1 MENIAVLD
9 DIVKDLERNDNLIKI
24 KKLLLCSWQ
33 GKWENDEKKLEALD
47 LSVLVKEVYKIA
59 PTYGDLKSTLIQVVK
74 KLNKKVQYFLI
85 ANTLIQ
91 KLSKLYPESVAKRKR
106 IRTQLRQLKKGVKYP
121 YDLYDLKYSISREST
136 LRLAKILVFSALNY
150 KFAYSTQDWATLD
163 SLEFDELV
171 RSLFYACE
179 TPEDL
184 EFRLYGTAACLEDP
198 EKQLK
203 TASIIVESMLP
214 YYQYLQKGRDITEDV
229 DEDEITELQLA
240 INSRNNT
247 NLVLSDS
254 TKAEQD
260 NDSANFV
267 LVTTKEEVKVGGEE
281 NDIKLSESLKKQLEI
296 EASVRG
302 IVKQRVEE
310 VVKTIENSVRDLEV
324 YLDQQWHE
332 EISDVY
338 LPFKYQTLR
347 NFVQDIQLKSLEILQ
362 KLEEREKRN

>member
-1 MENIAVLD
+1 MENLAVLD
-9 DIVKDLERNDNLIKI
+9 DVVKDLERNESLIKI

-47 LSVLVKEVYKIA
+47 LSVLVQEVYKIA
-59 PTYGDLKSTLIQVVK
+59 PSYGELKSILIQVVK

-91 KLSKLYPESVAKRKR
+91 KLSKLYPDSVAKRKR

-121 YDLYDLKYSISREST
+121 YDLYDLKFSVSRDST
-136 LRLAKILVFSALNY
+136 VRLAKILVFSALNY

-184 EFRLYGTAACLEDP
+184 EFRLYGTAACLEEP

-203 TASIIVESMLP
+203 TASLIVESMLP

-229 DEDEITELQLA
+229 DEDETTEIQFA
-240 INSRNNT
+240 ISSRNNAHS
-247 NLVLSDS
+247 VLSVPTGPDR
-254 TKAEQD
+254 D
-260 NDSANFV
+260 DDSAYFV
-267 LVTTKEEVKVGGEE
+267 LLTPAEEAKVGSEEGEA
-281 NDIKLSESLKKQLEI
+281 KLGESLKKQLEI
-296 EASVRG
+296 EAAVRG
-302 IVKQRVEE
+302 MVERRVGE
-310 VVKTIENSVRDLEV
+310 VVTAIENSVKDLEA
-324 YLDQQWHE
+324 YLEQQWDE
-332 EISDVY
+332 EISHVY
-338 LPFKYQTLR
+338 LPLKYQTLR

-362 KLEEREKRN
+362 KIEDRERRN